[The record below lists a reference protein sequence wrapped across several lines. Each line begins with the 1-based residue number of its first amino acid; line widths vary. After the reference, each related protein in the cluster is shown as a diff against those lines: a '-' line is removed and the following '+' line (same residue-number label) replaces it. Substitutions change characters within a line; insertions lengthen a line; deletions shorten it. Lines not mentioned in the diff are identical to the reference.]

1 MPKILIREKDNST
14 APVTAAN
21 NFSVV
26 VPGFKGTGTFVPTS
40 ADDNGP
46 AYLGYGVYEL
56 KSQADF
62 DKYIGK
68 YTANYEASG
77 DTVTAPDLTVL
88 NGTATGLNKY
98 IKQLTLEDFEPTA
111 IEDQGYVYSLT
122 EVTSGDDVG
131 KNGYL
136 LITTN
141 GTTYQLA
148 KIEKA
153 SDITDFIVIDP
164 QDGDD
169 FVQTTGAYCK
179 IKPGKEGKDA
189 FNENPHYGNQIAYNL
204 LGYGY
209 TVLFKVLD
217 SSRSATSQLAESN
230 FWAPLKDKSVF
241 NFRYLVS
248 GGSYSKDVMNQM
260 IQVAEFDST
269 VALKDAEIIG
279 GSTTGRGDCIAL
291 CDIDET
297 NISSSDTMENIVK
310 GLATAAGAIQA
321 STNAAIF
328 APKVQYAGDDL
339 VYPASYHYLL
349 CSANAR
355 KKYAEWYAVA
365 GYARGISPVSVV
377 GTSLKLGEIA
387 INTLAPRVKNDS
399 LGIQKSINL
408 ILNEKS
414 SYYLWGNRT
423 AATLDNTGLIFSHF
437 LNIRQLCTS
446 IKKAIYSACRLFTFD
461 PNSDL
466 LWINFVNAVK
476 PTLEEMK
483 ADQGISDY
491 RISKVIH
498 REKAVLKA
506 KIRIIPIEAVEDFDI
521 TLSLEDSADGL
532 VIGVGEQ

>member
-14 APVTAAN
+14 APVTASN

-26 VPGFKGTGTFVPTS
+26 VPGYKGNGTYVPVDS
-40 ADDNGP
+40 SDKGP

-62 DKYIGK
+62 TKYIGT

-77 DTVTAPDLTVL
+77 TTVTAPELTVL

-98 IKQLTLEDFEPTA
+98 IKQLTLEDFEA
-111 IEDQGYVYSLT
+111 DLIESQGYVYRLT
-122 EVTSGDDVG
+122 EITSGDDLG

-136 LITTN
+136 LITV
-141 GTTYQLA
+141 GEKTYELT
-148 KIEKA
+148 KVEKA
-153 SDITDFIVIDP
+153 SDITDFTVIDP
-164 QDGDD
+164 DAGDD

-189 FNENPHYGNQIAYNL
+189 FNEDPHYGNQIAYNL

-217 SSRSATSQLAESN
+217 SSRSATSQLTESE

-241 NFRYLVS
+241 NFRYLIS

-260 IQVAEFDST
+260 IQIADFDST
-269 VALKDAEIIG
+269 VDLKDAEIIG
-279 GSTTGRGDCIAL
+279 GSATGRGDCIAL

-297 NISSSDTMENIVK
+297 NINSADSMENIVR

-321 STNAAIF
+321 SSNAAIF

-355 KKYAEWYAVA
+355 KRYAEWYAVA
-365 GYARGISPVSVV
+365 GYARGISPISVA

-387 INTLAPRVKNDS
+387 INTLAPRVKNDG
-399 LGIQKSINL
+399 LNIQKSINL

-423 AATLDNTGLIFSHF
+423 AATLDGVGLVFSHF
-437 LNIRQLCTS
+437 LNVRQLCTS
-446 IKKAIYSACRLFTFD
+446 IKKTLYSACRLFTFD

-466 LWINFVNAVK
+466 LWINFVNAIR
-476 PTLEEMK
+476 PTLEAMK
-483 ADQGISDY
+483 ADQGIKGY
-491 RISKVIH
+491 KISKVVH
-498 REKAVLKA
+498 NEKALLKA

-521 TLSLEDSADGL
+521 TIYLEDSENGL
-532 VIGVGEQ
+532 QVGAGEQ